1 MWFHVFS
8 AKSRNLIP
16 AKYTEKFNHENEFRE
31 NPSSKT
37 LLSCVILRSFQ
48 SSVILRSFRSSII
61 LRSFRSSLI
70 LRSFRSSVILR
81 SFRSSSADLSTGA
94 FIFSATL
101 YVRRKRLNK
110 CEILEEKCHVWQ
122 WKLSLCDLRINW
134 NGLIYCKPQKL
145 IPSREN

>member
-48 SSVILRSFRSSII
+48 SSVI